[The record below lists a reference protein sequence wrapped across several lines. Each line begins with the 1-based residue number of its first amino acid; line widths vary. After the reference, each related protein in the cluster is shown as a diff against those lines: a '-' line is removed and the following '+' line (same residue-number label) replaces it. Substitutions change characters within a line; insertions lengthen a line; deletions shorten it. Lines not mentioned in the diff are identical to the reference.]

1 MIRSNSRGFMHHPLR
16 LGIPAASI
24 CIPLVCGVGIPAVG
38 NAQSASDDSLQEVVI
53 TAEKR
58 SSTVQNTPISITA
71 ISGEQLAAQGTT
83 TVEALA
89 ATTPGISMRTA
100 GPGQTE
106 FEMRGL
112 ASSGGAAP
120 TVGFYLDETPLSP
133 AAASLNGRAVI
144 DPDLFDLNR
153 VEVLRGP
160 QGTLYGSG
168 SMGGTIKLIT
178 NPPKLHEFESAVET
192 ILSDTHGGGFNPGG
206 NAMINLPLG
215 DIAALRIVGTEKYT
229 DGYIDRIVVSPFPL
243 PTNPCAGWAGYG
255 CTRGDVTAAPA
266 SQVIK
271 NVNTEQL
278 TAARAS
284 LLVQPS
290 SSLSL
295 TTTLMYQRINAGGY
309 NQYQVPP
316 GADVALAI
324 YQPYN
329 LKEPVSDT
337 FKLASETITYDFD
350 FAQFTSATNYWSRE
364 ADQSQDATEA
374 LQNLFDLNQF
384 LPVLYTEDD
393 KSRQFSQELRL
404 TSSGTGPW
412 QWVGGVFFS
421 DLHSTFITYNQS
433 PAYASLA
440 FGGASAD
447 PLGIIYNAYNPYL
460 LKQYAVFGDTSYK
473 LTPELKLTTG
483 LRWYDYK
490 TVENYSQAGIGTQS
504 GNAQATTGS
513 INSAARGYNP
523 KVNLSYTPTTD
534 LTLYST
540 IAKGFRPG
548 GVSLP
553 VPTSGLTV
561 CPNVPLTYGPDSVWN
576 YEVGEK
582 TRFFDNRLVIN
593 SDVYYI
599 KWNQIQQI
607 IELSCGYPYTANAGN
622 AASYGPELEVSGKIS
637 SRLAVTASGAWTH
650 STITNANPS
659 TGIQDGTRV
668 LNIPKETASLALT
681 YDQPVLGDSHWISRY
696 TESYVGSVA
705 DIAFYPVTL
714 PSYSLMDLRSGLERD
729 TWSAYL
735 FVDNLTD
742 KHAALTTNNTSFAWQ
757 SPSITRV
764 TTNQPRTVG
773 IDLKFRF

>member
-1 MIRSNSRGFMHHPLR
+1 MISKSTRGFPHYSRR

-24 CIPLVCGVGIPAVG
+24 CILLVCGAAIPAVS
-38 NAQSASDDSLQEVVI
+38 NAEVANSDAVQEVVI

-58 SSTVQNTPISITA
+58 SATVQSTPISITA
-71 ISGEQLAAQGTT
+71 ITGEQLAAQGTT
-83 TVEALA
+83 SVEALA

-168 SMGGTIKLIT
+168 SMGGTIKLIA
-178 NPPKLHEFESAVET
+178 NPPKLHQFESAVEA

-206 NAMINLPLG
+206 NVMVNLPLG
-215 DIAALRIVGTEKYT
+215 DTAALRLVGTEKYT
-229 DGYIDRIVVSPFPL
+229 DGYIDRVVVNPFPL

-255 CTRGDVTAAPA
+255 CTRGDVTTAPVT
-266 SQVIK
+266 QVIRK
-271 NVNTEQL
+271 TNTEQL
-278 TAARAS
+278 GAGRAS
-284 LLVQPS
+284 LLFQPS
-290 SSLSL
+290 SDLSM
-295 TTTLMYQRINAGGY
+295 TTTLMYQRITAGGY
-309 NQYQVPP
+309 NQYQEPP
-316 GADVALAI
+316 GAGVGLTI

-337 FKLASETITYDFD
+337 FKLASETLTYDFD
-350 FAQFTSATNYWSRE
+350 FAQLTSATNYWSRE
-364 ADQSQDATEA
+364 EDQSQDATEA
-374 LQNLFDLNQF
+374 LQNLFALNDF

-393 KSRQFSQELRL
+393 KSSQFSQELRL
-404 TSSGTGPW
+404 TSSGVGAW
-412 QWVGGVFFS
+412 QWVGGLFFS
-421 DLHSTFITYNQS
+421 NLHSTFITYNQS
-433 PAYASLA
+433 PAYAYLA
-440 FGGASAD
+440 VGGASAD
-447 PLGIIYNAYNPYL
+447 PQGLIYNANNPYG
-460 LKQYAVFGDTSYK
+460 LKQYAVFGDVSYR
-473 LTPELKLTTG
+473 LSSELKLTTG
-483 LRWYDYK
+483 LRWYKYD
-490 TVENYSQAGIGTQS
+490 TVEHYSQAGIATQS
-504 GNAQATTGS
+504 GTAQATTGAQS
-513 INSAARGYNP
+513 SSAKGYNP
-523 KVNLSYTPTTD
+523 KVNLSYTPSAD

-540 IAKGFRPG
+540 IARGFRPG

-553 VPTSGLTV
+553 VPTAGLTV

-582 TRFFDNRLVIN
+582 ARFLDNRLVIN

-599 KWNQIQQI
+599 KWSQIQQI

-622 AASYGPELEVSGKIS
+622 ASSYGPELEVTGKITS
-637 SRLAVTASGAWTH
+637 HLTVTATGAWTH
-650 STITNANPS
+650 STIVHANPS

-668 LNIPKETASLALT
+668 LNIPKETASLALN
-681 YDQPVLGDSHWISRY
+681 YDRPVLGNSHWISRL
-696 TESYVGSVA
+696 TGSFVGSEA
-705 DIAFYPVTL
+705 DIAFAPITL
-714 PSYSLMDLRSGLERD
+714 PSYTLIDLRSGIDRGV
-729 TWSAYL
+729 WSAYL

-742 KHAALTTNNTSFAWQ
+742 KHAALTVNNTSFAWQ

-773 IDLKFRF
+773 VDLQYRF